1 MSQETITEILAIE
14 QEAVQAYR
22 DAQSKAA
29 RVIEEARRTS
39 SSLRDETISQARQ
52 EAETIRAEG
61 QREADAERA
70 RIIEQAEADAREM
83 EMAAAQ
89 HFDRAERFVLERVAG
104 HA

>member
-14 QEAVQAYR
+14 QEAVQVYR
-22 DAQSKAA
+22 DAQSEAA
-29 RVIEEARRTS
+29 RLIEETRRTS

-52 EAETIRAEG
+52 EAEKIKSEG
-61 QREADAERA
+61 QKKADTERA
-70 RIIEQAEADAREM
+70 RIVEQAEAEARDL

-104 HA
+104 RG